1 MTIAR
6 TQWNCV
12 LSQTCGGR
20 MPVKLERSEETKSA
34 DVIGFIVNLLSETRK
49 YICGTYDGQ
58 RLTLLT
64 YELLK

>member
-1 MTIAR
+1 
-6 TQWNCV
+6 
-12 LSQTCGGR
+12 
-20 MPVKLERSEETKSA
+20 MPVKLERSEETKSV
-34 DVIGFIVNLLSETRK
+34 DVTGFILNLLSETRK